1 MVLMFP
7 LDLCERGNLF
17 YYEMKIESL
26 FDNPNE
32 LKRELLINTLSQ
44 EFPAEELAEL
54 LCKLNVN
61 FYLDNT
67 FRRKKD
73 HNKVY
78 IGFKNGAFE
87 FRFEDY
93 LTQKIIASKNNYHKA
108 NTYYKSDYYLIR
120 KNEIRTIS

>member
-1 MVLMFP
+1 
-7 LDLCERGNLF
+7 
-17 YYEMKIESL
+17 MKIESL
-26 FDNPNE
+26 FDTPNE

-67 FRRKKD
+67 FRRNRD
-73 HNKVY
+73 FLSKVY

-87 FRFEDY
+87 FRFEEY

-108 NTYYKSDYYLIR
+108 NTYYKSDYYLIQ